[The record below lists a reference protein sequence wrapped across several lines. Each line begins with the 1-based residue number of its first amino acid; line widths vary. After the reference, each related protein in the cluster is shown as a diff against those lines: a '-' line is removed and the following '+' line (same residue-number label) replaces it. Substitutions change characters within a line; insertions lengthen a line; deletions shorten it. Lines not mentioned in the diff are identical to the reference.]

1 MACRVSE
8 GGARS
13 KRTPCRYVNRRVRV
27 AITLTHNLPCRARA
41 RGVGPVQSLSP
52 AACKPA
58 VQPCD
63 PKGAEKKCRGGGRFE
78 LWQSEAHDTAC
89 TRMRTL
95 FPLFE
100 INQVSAN
107 DRTRRTQER
116 RWKARRQSQQ
126 APPDT
131 WPARDKRPAA
141 MAAGADESPR
151 GTAAPAH
158 GLRRGSA
165 ALLSHPQGLT
175 PFKGVQFEVAP
186 FRL

>member
-1 MACRVSE
+1 
-8 GGARS
+8 
-13 KRTPCRYVNRRVRV
+13 
-27 AITLTHNLPCRARA
+27 
-41 RGVGPVQSLSP
+41 
-52 AACKPA
+52 
-58 VQPCD
+58 
-63 PKGAEKKCRGGGRFE
+63 
-78 LWQSEAHDTAC
+78 
-89 TRMRTL
+89 MRTL

-165 ALLSHPQGLT
+165 ALLSHPQGIT
-175 PFKGVQFEVAP
+175 PQAPAVGLFCWLALGLHSGKLPTDCLQATEKKKPHYQIDSGVSFVYLGWLMGLEP
-186 FRL
+186 TTTGITILDSTN